1 MVEIGLLNFGGQSD
15 DGETGFQHC
24 LGDLGAEAAI
34 GSGDEGDFAVHVFLR
49 ERISRKA
56 YRRSD
61 FKGSGRCPFCLASL
75 SRDSRGGCRYMNL
88 GRTNASVPT
97 WGMLI
102 RRGLQGFYQPR
113 DDDFFEDFRVGPDA
127 HLTA

>member
-34 GSGDEGDFAVHVFLR
+34 GSGDEGDFAVHVFS
-49 ERISRKA
+49 E
-56 YRRSD
+56 
-61 FKGSGRCPFCLASL
+61 KGSPEKLIAEVILKGRVGAHFVWLRL
-75 SRDSRGGCRYMNL
+75 SQDSRGGCRYMNL

-97 WGMLI
+97 WVMLI
-102 RRGLQGFYQPR
+102 RR
-113 DDDFFEDFRVGPDA
+113 
-127 HLTA
+127 